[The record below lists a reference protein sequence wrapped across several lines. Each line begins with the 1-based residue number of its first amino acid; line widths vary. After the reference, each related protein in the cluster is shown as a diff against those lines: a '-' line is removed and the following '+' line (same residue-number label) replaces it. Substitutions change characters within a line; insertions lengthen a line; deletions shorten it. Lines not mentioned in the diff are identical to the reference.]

1 MWCPA
6 RIPEDLLARAVR
18 RNRVEGDV
26 SHRRAALMKLVLS
39 YGREGAE
46 MTDALEKLD
55 QNQQGH
61 EHIPS
66 NRPQRNQRTEHHE
79 RAHIERVATHAARRL
94 YRANLDSD

>member
-1 MWCPA
+1 
-6 RIPEDLLARAVR
+6 
-18 RNRVEGDV
+18 
-26 SHRRAALMKLVLS
+26 
-39 YGREGAE
+39 

>member
-1 MWCPA
+1 MVPRANSRGFAGEGGPA
-6 RIPEDLLARAVR
+6 QSGR
-18 RNRVEGDV
+18 GDV